1 MRRLLAPARRERTI
15 AAACLCLALMLAS
28 LPVRIA
34 AAQAPANGFWDVQGR
49 ALPGTRCSDWFV
61 RLGMRQGD
69 LTGIVGVGQGNLIIQ
84 NLVLQPNGSF
94 SGNTRAGHVNGR
106 AVRAYNV
113 AGQFSGDR
121 VSVTLTN
128 EICPDRT
135 GTGFRQ

>member
-1 MRRLLAPARRERTI
+1 LV
-15 AAACLCLALMLAS
+15 LAS
-28 LPVRIA
+28 LPLRA
-34 AAQAPANGFWDVQGR
+34 ALAQAPANGFWDVQGR

-61 RLGMRQGD
+61 RLGLRQGY
-69 LTGIVGVGQGNLIIQ
+69 LTGTLGVGQGNLIIQ
-84 NLVLQPNGSF
+84 NLVLQANGSF

-121 VSVTLTN
+121 VTVTLTN

-135 GTGFRQ
+135 ASGYRQ